1 MAAMNHQGGPVG
13 GTPLMQAG
21 GARGSNDPQTM
32 LNTYIYDYFLKNHH
46 WDLAR
51 QVKDVLVINTG
62 TAPKPSPGGRRDMNG
77 VDDMDTD
84 SKDEMHKRPDDLP
97 PAAVPSDPSENSFLF
112 DWWTQ
117 FWDIFNAQRQR
128 SKPGSAQLQYLA
140 HTRQQAQLRQENQQ
154 RLMMTNNA
162 PQYRNMMGMPANAKE
177 MQMRMMQNRGP
188 MNAQQLQQMKNQQQQ
203 MMQTQQMQR
212 DGSQMDMN
220 QRPQSPGSAENAP
233 SPNKRPRLENGFNGQ
248 QMGPGARSQGMQPQ
262 QMGATSAVQAGQM
275 LMANGIDPNNMT
287 PQQFSAFQGQNP
299 NVQTAK
305 GLQVYAQNLALQ
317 HKAALNN
324 QQLAKE
330 MNNAGM
336 QNSPMAQQGGDGS
349 QDFFQG
355 NANARMQPGAPGQQ
369 PGGNHALQDYQ
380 MQLMLLEQQ
389 NKKRLLMARQE
400 QDNITQHPA
409 SGPVGQPGF
418 PPAMSPQGSRAGPS
432 PNPNDQMKR
441 GTPKLPQAGLP
452 GSPMPDGPMPQ
463 NRSSPLPNG
472 FDPNQM
478 PPGMPPQF
486 YQGQMGANG
495 MMRPPSSHPG
505 FQGQMTP
512 QQMEMIARN
521 GGRMPNG
528 MWPQGGPPQMMQ
540 GQQQQGPQQGMQQG
554 QQQQPPM
561 GTPQQRN
568 QQMPPPPAPAAGN
581 ENGRTQPSS
590 PAQPQNQPPTPS
602 QANKPNPKNK
612 KKDDKKA
619 PLTKPQTGG
628 AGNKKGSTTGATPA
642 SDAENPPPTPTP
654 STPSAPMQ
662 QKKSISNPSATAQQ
676 PNPQQQQPPAPANQP
691 PQVPA
696 QPPMDPNANAPF
708 GDLGNNDN
716 GGFNLDFGSMDSGDV
731 LENFDFDTFLHTDD
745 GTSSAFTFDQAFLGD
760 GVEADAL

>member
-1 MAAMNHQGGPVG
+1 
-13 GTPLMQAG
+13 
-21 GARGSNDPQTM
+21 
-32 LNTYIYDYFLKNHH
+32 
-46 WDLAR
+46 
-51 QVKDVLVINTG
+51 
-62 TAPKPSPGGRRDMNG
+62 
-77 VDDMDTD
+77 
-84 SKDEMHKRPDDLP
+84 
-97 PAAVPSDPSENSFLF
+97 
-112 DWWTQ
+112 
-117 FWDIFNAQRQR
+117 
-128 SKPGSAQLQYLA
+128 
-140 HTRQQAQLRQENQQ
+140 
-154 RLMMTNNA
+154 
-162 PQYRNMMGMPANAKE
+162 
-177 MQMRMMQNRGP
+177 
-188 MNAQQLQQMKNQQQQ
+188 MKNQQQQ
-203 MMQTQQMQR
+203 MMQNQQMQR

-262 QMGATSAVQAGQM
+262 QMGATSAAQAGQM
-275 LMANGIDPNNMT
+275 LMANGIDPSMT
-287 PQQFSAFQGQNP
+287 PQQFNAFQGQNP
-299 NVQTAK
+299 NVQAK

-336 QNSPMAQQGGDGS
+336 QNSPMAQQGADGS

-369 PGGNHALQDYQ
+369 PAGNHALQDYQ

-409 SGPVGQPGF
+409 SAPVGQPGF

-441 GTPKLPQAGLP
+441 GTPKLNQAGLP
-452 GSPMPDGPMPQ
+452 GSPMPDGSMPQ

-486 YQGQMGANG
+486 YQGQMANG

-505 FQGQMTP
+505 FQGQMP
-512 QQMEMIARN
+512 QQQMEMLARN
-521 GGRMPNG
+521 GGRMPNGG

-540 GQQQQGPQQGMQQG
+540 QGQQQGGPQQGQGMQPG
-554 QQQQPPM
+554 QQQGPPM

-568 QQMPPPPAPAAGN
+568 QQMPPPPAPSAGN

-602 QANKPNPKNK
+602 QGNKPNPKNK
-612 KKDDKKA
+612 KKDDKKVRSLHRCLYPHELTSSRLPHPNRQLPPMPRTRRVQQRVLPRPRTPRILRQHPRPVRHQCLCNKRN
-619 PLTKPQTGG
+619 PLVTRLQQLNNPTLNSNRPLPRTSLLRCPPSPQWI
-628 AGNKKGSTTGATPA
+628 
-642 SDAENPPPTPTP
+642 PTPMLHLAILATTAYVSLP
-654 STPSAPMQ
+654 SLV
-662 QKKSISNPSATAQQ
+662 
-676 PNPQQQQPPAPANQP
+676 
-691 PQVPA
+691 VPC
-696 QPPMDPNANAPF
+696 F
-708 GDLGNNDN
+708 
-716 GGFNLDFGSMDSGDV
+716 
-731 LENFDFDTFLHTDD
+731 
-745 GTSSAFTFDQAFLGD
+745 
-760 GVEADAL
+760 

>member
-1 MAAMNHQGGPVG
+1 MMNQQQANMAAMNQQGGPVG

-51 QVKDVLVINTG
+51 QVKDVLIINTG

-84 SKDEMHKRPDDLP
+84 SKDELHKRPDDLP

-177 MQMRMMQNRGP
+177 MQMRMMQNRGA
-188 MNAQQLQQMKNQQQQ
+188 MNPQQLQQMKSQQQI
-203 MMQTQQMQR
+203 MQNQQMQR

-262 QMGATSAVQAGQM
+262 QMGATSAAQAGQL

-299 NVQTAK
+299 NVQAK
-305 GLQVYAQNLALQ
+305 GLQ
-317 HKAALNN
+317 
-324 QQLAKE
+324 E

-336 QNSPMAQQGGDGS
+336 QNSPMAQQGADGS

-432 PNPNDQMKR
+432 PNPSDQMKR
-441 GTPKLPQAGLP
+441 GTPKLNQAGLP
-452 GSPMPDGPMPQ
+452 GSPMPDGSMPQ
-463 NRSSPLPNG
+463 NRNSPLPNG

-505 FQGQMTP
+505 FQGQMTQ

-528 MWPQGGPPQMMQ
+528 MWPQGGPQMMQQ
-540 GQQQQGPQQGMQQG
+540 GQQQQGPPQAQGMQQG
-554 QQQQPPM
+554 QPQQPPM

-568 QQMPPPPAPAAGN
+568 QQMPPPPAPAPGN

-612 KKDDKKA
+612 KKDDKKGPPA
-619 PLTKPQTGG
+619 KPQNV
-628 AGNKKGSTTGATPA
+628 AANKKGSTTGATPA

-676 PNPQQQQPPAPANQP
+676 PNPQQQPPAPANQP

-708 GDLGNNDN
+708 GDLGNDNN

-745 GTSSAFTFDQAFLGD
+745 GGSSAFTFDQAFLGD

>member
-1 MAAMNHQGGPVG
+1 MAAMQQQGGPVG
-13 GTPLMQAG
+13 GTPLMQAS

-32 LNTYIYDYFLKNHH
+32 LNTYIYDYFLKNHQ

-51 QVKDVLVINTG
+51 QVKEMLVINTG
-62 TAPKPSPGGRRDMNG
+62 AAPKPSPGGRNVNG

-140 HTRQQAQLRQENQQ
+140 HTRQQAQMRQESQQ

-162 PQYRNMMGMPANAKE
+162 QPYRNMMGMPANAKE

-188 MNAQQLQQMKNQQQQ
+188 VNAQQLQQMKNQQQQ
-203 MMQTQQMQR
+203 MMQNQQMQR

-233 SPNKRPRLENGFNGQ
+233 SPNKRPRLENGFGGQ

-262 QMGATSAVQAGQM
+262 QMGATAASAAQAGQM

-299 NVQTAK
+299 NVQAK

-336 QNSPMAQQGGDGS
+336 QNSPMAQQGADGS

-355 NANARMQPGAPGQQ
+355 NASARMQPGAPGQQ

-432 PNPNDQMKR
+432 PGPNDQMKR
-441 GTPKLPQAGLP
+441 GTPKLNQAGLP
-452 GSPMPDGPMPQ
+452 GSPMPDGAMPQ

-478 PPGMPPQF
+478 PP
-486 YQGQMGANG
+486 
-495 MMRPPSSHPG
+495 
-505 FQGQMTP
+505 
-512 QQMEMIARN
+512 
-521 GGRMPNG
+521 
-528 MWPQGGPPQMMQ
+528 
-540 GQQQQGPQQGMQQG
+540 
-554 QQQQPPM
+554 
-561 GTPQQRN
+561 
-568 QQMPPPPAPAAGN
+568 
-581 ENGRTQPSS
+581 
-590 PAQPQNQPPTPS
+590 
-602 QANKPNPKNK
+602 ANKANPKK
-612 KKDDKKA
+612 KGKADDKKGPPA
-619 PLTKPQTGG
+619 KPPTG
-628 AGNKKGSTTGATPA
+628 AAANKKGSTTGATPA

-654 STPSAPMQ
+654 T
-662 QKKSISNPSATAQQ
+662 QQ
-676 PNPQQQQPPAPANQP
+676 PNPQQQPPVPTNQP

-708 GDLGNNDN
+708 GDLGNDNN

-745 GTSSAFTFDQAFLGD
+745 GGPNTFSFDQAFLGD

>member
-1 MAAMNHQGGPVG
+1 
-13 GTPLMQAG
+13 
-21 GARGSNDPQTM
+21 
-32 LNTYIYDYFLKNHH
+32 
-46 WDLAR
+46 
-51 QVKDVLVINTG
+51 
-62 TAPKPSPGGRRDMNG
+62 
-77 VDDMDTD
+77 
-84 SKDEMHKRPDDLP
+84 
-97 PAAVPSDPSENSFLF
+97 
-112 DWWTQ
+112 
-117 FWDIFNAQRQR
+117 
-128 SKPGSAQLQYLA
+128 
-140 HTRQQAQLRQENQQ
+140 
-154 RLMMTNNA
+154 
-162 PQYRNMMGMPANAKE
+162 
-177 MQMRMMQNRGP
+177 
-188 MNAQQLQQMKNQQQQ
+188 MKNQQQQ
-203 MMQTQQMQR
+203 MMQNQQMQR

-262 QMGATSAVQAGQM
+262 QMGATSAAQAGQM

-528 MWPQGGPPQMMQ
+528 MWPQGGPPQMMP

-612 KKDDKKA
+612 KKDDKKVSKELCGSSYECVLIRIRLLRPSRRPAA
-619 PLTKPQTGG
+619 PETRRVQQRALLRLPTPRILRQHQRPVRHLRPCNKRNRLVTLLQQLNNQTLSSSNPQLPQTSLPRCLLNLPWIPMPMLPLETL
-628 AGNKKGSTTGATPA
+628 ATTT
-642 SDAENPPPTPTP
+642 
-654 STPSAPMQ
+654 
-662 QKKSISNPSATAQQ
+662 
-676 PNPQQQQPPAPANQP
+676 
-691 PQVPA
+691 
-696 QPPMDPNANAPF
+696 
-708 GDLGNNDN
+708 
-716 GGFNLDFGSMDSGDV
+716 
-731 LENFDFDTFLHTDD
+731 
-745 GTSSAFTFDQAFLGD
+745 
-760 GVEADAL
+760 

>member
-1 MAAMNHQGGPVG
+1 MMNQQQANMAAMQQQQGGPVG

-21 GARGSNDPQTM
+21 GARNSMDPQTM

-46 WDLAR
+46 WELAR
-51 QVKDVLVINTG
+51 QVKDALVINIG
-62 TAPKPSPGGRRDMNG
+62 APAKPSPGGRRDVNG

-84 SKDEMHKRPDDLP
+84 NKDDVHKRPDDLP
-97 PAAVPSDPSENSFLF
+97 PAAVPIDPSENSFLF
-112 DWWTQ
+112 DWWHQ

-140 HTRQQAQLRQENQQ
+140 HTRQQAQLRQESQQ
-154 RLMMTNNA
+154 RLMMTNN
-162 PQYRNMMGMPANAKE
+162 PQPYRGMMGMPANTKE

-203 MMQTQQMQR
+203 MMQNQQMQR

-248 QMGPGARSQGMQPQ
+248 QMGPGGRSQGMQPQ
-262 QMGATSAVQAGQM
+262 QMGATSAAQAGQM

-287 PQQFSAFQGQNP
+287 PQQFNAFQGQNP
-299 NVQTAK
+299 NVQAK

-336 QNSPMAQQGGDGS
+336 QNSPMAQQGADGS

-432 PNPNDQMKR
+432 PNPSDQMKR
-441 GTPKLPQAGLP
+441 GTPKLNQAGLP
-452 GSPMPDGPMPQ
+452 GSPMPDGSMPQ

-478 PPGMPPQF
+478 PPGMPQF
-486 YQGQMGANG
+486 YQGQMANG

-505 FQGQMTP
+505 FQQMP
-512 QQMEMIARN
+512 QQQQMEMIARN

-528 MWPQGGPPQMMQ
+528 GMWPQGGPPQMMQ
-540 GQQQQGPQQGMQQG
+540 QG
-554 QQQQPPM
+554 QQQGGPPPGQGMQPGQQQPPPM

-568 QQMPPPPAPAAGN
+568 QQMPPPPAPAVGN

-602 QANKPNPKNK
+602 QANKANPKNK
-612 KKDDKKA
+612 KKDDKKNA
-619 PLTKPQTGG
+619 PSKPQTAGN
-628 AGNKKGSTTGATPA
+628 AGNKKGSTAGATPA

-654 STPSAPMQ
+654 T
-662 QKKSISNPSATAQQ
+662 QQ
-676 PNPQQQQPPAPANQP
+676 PNPQQQPAPPANQP

-696 QPPMDPNANAPF
+696 QPQMDPNASAPF
-708 GDLGNNDN
+708 GDLGNDTN
-716 GGFNLDFGSMDSGDV
+716 GAFNLDFGPIDSGDV

-745 GTSSAFTFDQAFLGD
+745 GGPTAFSFDQAFLND

>member
-1 MAAMNHQGGPVG
+1 MMNQQQANMAAMQQQGGPVG

-21 GARGSNDPQTM
+21 GARNSMDPQTM

-51 QVKDVLVINTG
+51 QVKDALVINIGPAT
-62 TAPKPSPGGRRDMNG
+62 KPSPGGRRDVNG

-84 SKDEMHKRPDDLP
+84 NKDEMHKRPDDLP
-97 PAAVPSDPSENSFLF
+97 PAAVPIDPSENSFLF
-112 DWWTQ
+112 DWWHQ

-140 HTRQQAQLRQENQQ
+140 HTRQQAQLRQESQQ
-154 RLMMTNNA
+154 RLMMTNNTQ
-162 PQYRNMMGMPANAKE
+162 PYRGMMGMPTNAKE

-203 MMQTQQMQR
+203 MMQNQQMQR

-262 QMGATSAVQAGQM
+262 QMGATSAAQAGQM
-275 LMANGIDPNNMT
+275 LMANGIDPSMT
-287 PQQFSAFQGQNP
+287 PQQFNAFQGQNP
-299 NVQTAK
+299 NVQAK
-305 GLQVYAQNLALQ
+305 GLQ
-317 HKAALNN
+317 
-324 QQLAKE
+324 E

-336 QNSPMAQQGGDGS
+336 QNSPMAQQGADGS

-369 PGGNHALQDYQ
+369 PAGNHALQDYQ

-409 SGPVGQPGF
+409 SAPVGQPGF

-441 GTPKLPQAGLP
+441 GTPKLNQAGLP
-452 GSPMPDGPMPQ
+452 GSPMPDGSMPQ

-486 YQGQMGANG
+486 YQGQMANG

-505 FQGQMTP
+505 FQGQMP
-512 QQMEMIARN
+512 QQQMEMLARN
-521 GGRMPNG
+521 GGRMPNGG

-540 GQQQQGPQQGMQQG
+540 QGQQQGGPQQGQGMQPG
-554 QQQQPPM
+554 QQQGPPM

-568 QQMPPPPAPAAGN
+568 QQMPPPPAPSAGN

-602 QANKPNPKNK
+602 QGNKPNPKNK
-612 KKDDKKA
+612 KKDDKKTA
-619 PLTKPQTGG
+619 PSKPP
-628 AGNKKGSTTGATPA
+628 AAANAANKKGSTTGATPA

-654 STPSAPMQ
+654 STPSMPMQ

-676 PNPQQQQPPAPANQP
+676 PNPQQQPAAPANQP

-708 GDLGNNDN
+708 GDLGNDSN
-716 GGFNLDFGSMDSGDV
+716 GTFNLDFGSMDSGDV

-745 GTSSAFTFDQAFLGD
+745 PGSNAFTFDQAFLGD